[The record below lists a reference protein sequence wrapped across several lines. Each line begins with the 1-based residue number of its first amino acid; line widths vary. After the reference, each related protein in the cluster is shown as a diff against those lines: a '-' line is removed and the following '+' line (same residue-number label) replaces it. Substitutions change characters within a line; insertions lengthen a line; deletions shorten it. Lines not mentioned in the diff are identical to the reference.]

1 MGPDG
6 ESLGLPSKKL
16 DFYLMRDEAP
26 VSLRG
31 FTQDGR
37 RGGKEW
43 SLTWSDSDFRKIDLV
58 AVWGTY

>member
-37 RGGKEW
+37 R
-43 SLTWSDSDFRKIDLV
+43 
-58 AVWGTY
+58 